1 MKKLNIYVCL
11 IVEEE
16 LNLWHR
22 QFTDSLKQME
32 HQIFTPPANTGLR
45 KSWLLVQQDYWNN
58 KHQEQL
64 TFKILEDVKQRHQ
77 DQGIDLF
84 FCYLYPFQFE
94 ADLFKELTQLN
105 IPSLYFFCDNFAHPN
120 VALKYAPHCTL
131 NWVPEIDATHQ
142 FEKSKSNFI
151 YLPMAANPQY
161 NYPLKVTE
169 TYDLTF
175 FGTKNPYRCN
185 ILGQLL
191 MENINLTV
199 FGDGWFSSERSY
211 HELEIE
217 KQNTIEKLPQFGIQD
232 RILRFLKY
240 KKSGIID
247 LIKYGLTAR
256 KKRKEYSSLG
266 IQYDHLLQNVAHKSP
281 IDFMKANEIYS
292 LSSITI
298 GINDQFNP
306 HLQNSMTI
314 YTKLRDFE
322 ATMAGACY
330 LTQKTPDNTNF
341 FEEGKEIMTYTTLE
355 ELIDKIKFLQK
366 HDQIRTQLRN
376 NSRKRSLLEHTWSH
390 RFKTA
395 FAKLGL
401 INL

>member
-1 MKKLNIYVCL
+1 MKQLNIYVCL

-22 QFTDSLKQME
+22 QLTDSLKQME
-32 HQIFTPPANTGLR
+32 HQIFTPPANIGLR
-45 KSWLLVQQDYWNN
+45 KSWLLVQKGFWNN

-64 TFKILEDVKQRHQ
+64 TFKILEDVNKKHQ
-77 DQGIDLF
+77 VQGIDLF
-84 FCYLYPFQFE
+84 FCYLYPFQFK
-94 ADLFKELTQLN
+94 ADLFKELTLLN
-105 IPSLYFFCDNFAHPN
+105 IPSLFFFCDNFANPN

-161 NYPLKVTE
+161 NYPHKVIE

-175 FGTKNPYRCN
+175 FGTKNPYRRS

-191 MENINLTV
+191 VENINLNV
-199 FGDGWFSSERSY
+199 FGDGWFTSEITY
-211 HELEIE
+211 HELEI
-217 KQNTIEKLPQFGIQD
+217 KKKNTIEKFPQLGIQD
-232 RILRFLKY
+232 KILRYLKY

-247 LIKYGLTAR
+247 FIKYGLATR
-256 KKRKEYSSLG
+256 KKRKEYSKLG
-266 IQYDHLLQNVAHKSP
+266 IEYDHLFQNIACKYP
-281 IDFMKANEIYS
+281 LDFIEANKIYS

-306 HLQNSMTI
+306 HLQNSITI

-330 LTQKTPDNTNF
+330 VTQKTSDNTNF
-341 FEEGKEIMTYTTLE
+341 FEEGKEIMTYTTVE

-366 HDQIRTQLRN
+366 HDEIRTQLRSN
-376 NSRKRSLLEHTWSH
+376 ARQRSLSEHTWSH
-390 RFKTA
+390 RFKKA

-401 INL
+401 I